1 MSTLK
6 TLTSSETF
14 EHTTP
19 DDLFDE
25 MDREFGPFTLDPA
38 TALGYHTSNVIL
50 ARGGTVCVQPQEP
63 FEYITLNGGS
73 VVMDGLANE
82 GTGRVWLNP
91 PFSRGL
97 CWKFVYRAY
106 KAVREGK
113 ADLVCA
119 LIPSRT
125 GLPYWQKYVAQEIKS
140 YTGNNPA
147 LRTYFVP
154 GLNKAGSDI
163 LRFLPGRLKFGNG
176 KTGKEQASAPF
187 PCSIV
192 VWRK

>member
-73 VVMDGLANE
+73 VVMDDRTA
-82 GTGRVWLNP
+82 
-91 PFSRGL
+91 
-97 CWKFVYRAY
+97 A
-106 KAVREGK
+106 
-113 ADLVCA
+113 
-119 LIPSRT
+119 PSTRC
-125 GLPYWQKYVAQEIKS
+125 P
-140 YTGNNPA
+140 
-147 LRTYFVP
+147 R
-154 GLNKAGSDI
+154 
-163 LRFLPGRLKFGNG
+163 
-176 KTGKEQASAPF
+176 
-187 PCSIV
+187 
-192 VWRK
+192 